1 MYSYRVELKRAG
13 TTLVMTVWLI
23 TIMSIFGIGL
33 ARTSYTHYKYAKFK
47 MDKVLSLYAINAVVA
62 KSKFE
67 RMADLTT
74 AYDVPSEL
82 AREEEYEA
90 GDVKVVYSL
99 IDEESLIN
107 INTAPSSV
115 LKNLPDISKD
125 KSIAMAGSTFK
136 PFEVKEKILLIDE
149 IDEEDYLNIKD
160 IVTIHGQGRVNI
172 NTCAE
177 ETLRMLGMKDGLID
191 LVARYRKGEDYEL
204 FTADDRAFETS
215 SSIKD
220 ALAEEFSLSPSEELD
235 LIAFI
240 SKGLLGVKSENFRID
255 AEVYISGRVV
265 DRYSIVIGKVEAST
279 RYSVREWNQ
288 D

>member
-1 MYSYRVELKRAG
+1 MSFYRVKTARAG
-13 TTLVMTVWLI
+13 TTLVVTLWLI

-62 KSKFE
+62 KNKLE
-67 RMADLTT
+67 RMGDLTT

-90 GDVKVVYSL
+90 GDVKVIYSM

-115 LKNLPDISKD
+115 LMNLPDISKG
-125 KSIAMAGSTFK
+125 KSIAIASSTFK
-136 PFEVKEKILLIDE
+136 PFEVKEKMLLIDE

-160 IVTIHGQGRVNI
+160 AVTIHGKGRVNI
-172 NTCAE
+172 NTCSE
-177 ETLRMLGMKDGLID
+177 ETLEMLGMKERLVD
-191 LVARYRKGEDYEL
+191 LVIRYRKGEDYEL
-204 FTADDRAFETS
+204 FSADDRVFETTS
-215 SSIKD
+215 GIKD
-220 ALAEEFSLSPSEELD
+220 AIAEEYSLSTGEEQD

-240 SKGLLGVKSENFRID
+240 GKGLLSVRSENFRIN
-255 AEVYISGRVV
+255 AEIYISGRVV
-265 DRYSIVIGKVEAST
+265 DKYLVVIGREEGSK
-279 RYSVREWNQ
+279 RYSVKEWNQ
-288 D
+288 R